1 MHKLIIVEDEHWTR
15 ELIKQ
20 FVEETALEIHIAGEA
35 DNGEDGFRLL
45 QETNPDILIT
55 DMRMPF
61 KDGVDLLKLLE
72 QYDLKTKVIVLS
84 GHDDFIY
91 TSQAIRS
98 GVVEYLLKP
107 VDPCQLKH
115 ALLQCMKRINRDKH
129 SHAVNA
135 MVVFPAEII
144 KIISAYKK
152 HIQLLLT
159 EHNFESIRV
168 ILEQCIGKLQ
178 VELADSPE
186 LWRRIYQEL
195 VALLG
200 EYTELGYVE
209 LDGEEDANIV
219 RLVDV
224 HSITSSNDLLKA
236 LNASYKE
243 TIGFVTERLRNRRK
257 INMEEVYQYVE
268 NHYADE
274 ISLEVIANLF
284 HVSKEYLSKTY
295 KMQLGENLMEHIRR
309 LRMVKARELI
319 KDNRMQI
326 KHIAA
331 SVGYVDVSYF
341 YRVFKKHYGI
351 SPNSIRTKKGNS
363 DGPESI

>member
-1 MHKLIIVEDEHWTR
+1 VDLIIVEDEYLTR
-15 ELIKQ
+15 ELIKH
-20 FVEETALEIHIAGEA
+20 FIENSALEIHITGEA

-45 QETNPDILIT
+45 QETKPDILIT

-72 QYDLKTKVIVLS
+72 QHDLKTKIIVLS

-107 VDPCQLKH
+107 VDPSQLKQ
-115 ALLQCMKRINRDKH
+115 ALLQCVKRINQDIKR
-129 SHAVNA
+129 HAANS
-135 MVVFPAEII
+135 MVVFSAEII
-144 KIISAYKK
+144 KLISAYKK

-159 EHNFESIRV
+159 EHNFEPIRLY
-168 ILEQCIGKLQ
+168 LEQCIGKLQ
-178 VELADSPE
+178 DELADSPE

-200 EYTELGYVE
+200 EYSALGNQE
-209 LDGEEDANIV
+209 LDGEEDVNIV

-224 HSITSSNDLLKA
+224 QSITSSNDLLKT
-236 LNASYKE
+236 LNASYEE
-243 TIGFVTERLRNRRK
+243 TIRFVTERLRNRRK
-257 INMEEVYQYVE
+257 INMEEVYRYVQD
-268 NHYADE
+268 HYANE

-295 KMQLGENLMEHIRR
+295 KMQFGENLMEHIRR

-319 KDNRMQI
+319 MDNRMQI
-326 KHIAA
+326 KHIAT

-341 YRVFKKHYGI
+341 YRVFKKFYGI
-351 SPNSIRTKKGNS
+351 SPNSLRM
-363 DGPESI
+363 